1 MIAVRLRIRQGTL
14 NDPGLVCL
22 GAADGGE
29 RRLPSGHAF
38 ELRGDRERLSAGG
51 LREDDG
57 VEGFLLDAEAAAA
70 GEDVLI
76 PEGRRV
82 DQVLAAEWRT
92 VDAYRPARLPPQQML
107 LEEGR
112 GPACIVV
119 PAGFGLDGMRLHRI
133 DHHLERFL

>member
-57 VEGFLLDAEAAAA
+57 VEGFLLDVEAASA
-70 GEDVLI
+70 GEDVLF
-76 PEGRRV
+76 PEESCV
-82 DQVLAAEWRT
+82 DQALAAEWGRLMRT
-92 VDAYRPARLPPQQML
+92 ARRAYRRSKCSSKKVAAR
-107 LEEGR
+107 R
-112 GPACIVV
+112 A
-119 PAGFGLDGMRLHRI
+119 
-133 DHHLERFL
+133 